1 MIKDKRKLQEYQ
13 DEWKG
18 VRSFQAKVQ
27 RHLNV
32 PSMGLGGSSTHELR
46 NISHNLVLLFAFSVF
61 ENVLRQLKC
70 EGKIETSSERLCKI
84 MKASKSAESAVQW
97 SNYDKIV
104 EVHKERNNVA
114 HEQKIIEREKC
125 WEYID
130 AIESEL
136 VGWQILSAP
145 IPFKH

>member
-1 MIKDKRKLQEYQ
+1 MIQDKTKLQEYQ

-32 PSMGLGGSSTHELR
+32 PLMGIGGFNTHELR
-46 NISHNLVLLFAFSVF
+46 NISHNLVLLFAFSVL
-61 ENVLRQLKC
+61 EGVLKQLQD
-70 EGKIETSSERLCKI
+70 EGKFRRTRNLLGEI
-84 MKASKSAESAVQW
+84 MAASKSAIQW
-97 SNYDKIV
+97 LDYNKVDKAR
-104 EVHKERNNVA
+104 EDRNDIA
-114 HEQKIIEREKC
+114 HRQTIIERDKC

>member
-1 MIKDKRKLQEYQ
+1 VIQDKTKLQEYQ

-18 VRSFQAKVQ
+18 VRGFQAKVQ

-32 PSMGLGGSSTHELR
+32 PWGIFGSNTHELR
-46 NISHNLVLLFAFSVF
+46 NISHNLVLLFAFSVL
-61 ENVLRQLKC
+61 EGVLKQLQD
-70 EGKIETSSERLCKI
+70 EGKFKRTRNRLGEI
-84 MKASKSAESAVQW
+84 MAASKSAIQW
-97 SNYDKIV
+97 LDYDMIDKAR
-104 EVHKERNNVA
+104 EDRNGIA
-114 HEQKIIEREKC
+114 HRQTIIERKKC

-136 VGWQILSAP
+136 VGWQILSTP